1 MLNKMNIEEAKKILG
16 NEFSFIFDIIN
27 PVVQELKLD
36 KDAKILD
43 VGTGKGRMAITLAL
57 NNFKVLTGE
66 PESDNSEY
74 AKQSWL
80 ENAKRVNVDHL
91 ITFKPF
97 NAEEMPFEDESF
109 DVIFVMAALHHIDD
123 SASAFKEC
131 VRTIKSNGVIC
142 VFEPTPKGIKIIR
155 KGSPTHPDAVD
166 PIDYARNYPLSTQ
179 IKENFLFNAF
189 IFNKIN

>member
-1 MLNKMNIEEAKKILG
+1 MEKEQMKDVLE
-16 NEFSFIFDIIN
+16 NEFSSIFDIIN
-27 PVVQELKLD
+27 PVVQDLKLD
-36 KDAKILD
+36 KNAKILD

-66 PESDNSEY
+66 PENDNSEH
-74 AKQSWL
+74 AKQNWL
-80 ENAKRVNVDHL
+80 ENAKSFNVDHL

-109 DVIFVMAALHHIDD
+109 DAIFVMGALHHMDD

-131 VRTIKSNGVIC
+131 VRTIKPNGVIC
-142 VFEPTPKGIKIIR
+142 IFEPTRKRIKIAR
-155 KGSPTHPDAVD
+155 KKFPTHPEAVD
-166 PIDYARNYPLSTQ
+166 PIDYARNFHLSIQ
-179 IKENFLFNAF
+179 IKKNPMFNAF